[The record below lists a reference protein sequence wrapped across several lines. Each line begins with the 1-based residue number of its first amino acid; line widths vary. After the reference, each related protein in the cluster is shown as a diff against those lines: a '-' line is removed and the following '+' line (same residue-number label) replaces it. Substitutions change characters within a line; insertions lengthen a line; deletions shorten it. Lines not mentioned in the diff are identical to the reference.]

1 MIGKLRKDS
10 MYFDTQNGA
19 TKKIFK
25 LTLPHEVVYTMKWD
39 AVEVGTLKKY
49 EESDKISDKLLM
61 LAMIAKKVEN
71 E

>member
-1 MIGKLRKDS
+1 

-25 LTLPHEVVYTMKWD
+25 VTFPHEVVYQMTWD
-39 AVEVGTLKKY
+39 LGETGKLKEY

-61 LAMIAKKVEN
+61 LAMIAKKVED